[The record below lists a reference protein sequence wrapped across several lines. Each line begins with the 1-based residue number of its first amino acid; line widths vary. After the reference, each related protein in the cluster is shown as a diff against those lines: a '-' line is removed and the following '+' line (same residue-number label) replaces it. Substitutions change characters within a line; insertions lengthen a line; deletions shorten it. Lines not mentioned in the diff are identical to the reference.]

1 MSGLAVRETDGLW
14 EARLTKELEPDVRV
28 HTDAAEPGDVLL
40 LTADTVAAWLDEPV
54 DDRLRP
60 RGVLLI
66 ADESDPLWTSAGVSA
81 VFPETA
87 SAGRVAESV
96 RRLLDK

>member
-14 EARLTKELEPDVRV
+14 EARLAKELEPGVRV

-40 LTADTVAAWLDEPV
+40 LTSDTIAAWLDEPV
-54 DDRLRP
+54 DDRLCP

-66 ADESDPLWTSAGVSA
+66 ADESDPLWASAGVSA
-81 VFPETA
+81 VFPTTA
-87 SAGRVAESV
+87 SAGRVVESV
-96 RRLLDK
+96 RRLLDL